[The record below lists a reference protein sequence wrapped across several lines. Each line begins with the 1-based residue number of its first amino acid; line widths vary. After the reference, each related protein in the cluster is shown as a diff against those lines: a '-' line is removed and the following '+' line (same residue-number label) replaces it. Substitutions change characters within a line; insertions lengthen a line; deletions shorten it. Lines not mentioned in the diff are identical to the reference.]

1 MSRLRVQF
9 DLILIDGPPLLKV
22 AYATSLLRLVDS
34 VIAVIP
40 RGSDVRDASDL
51 RKRCD
56 LLNTRISGILFTHD
70 TMDAKS
76 SRPAGSAR
84 GVFEEAGEGP
94 ATVSRLS
101 H

>member
-1 MSRLRVQF
+1 
-9 DLILIDGPPLLKV
+9 LIDGPPLLKV

-34 VIAVIP
+34 VIAVVP
-40 RGSDVRDASDL
+40 RGSDIRDASDF

-56 LLNTRISGILFTHD
+56 LLNKEISGFLFTHGI
-70 TMDAKS
+70 TDAKS

-84 GVFEEAGEGP
+84 GVFEEAAEEP
-94 ATVSRLS
+94 TPVARLS